1 MESVLEV
8 RQGHLFYRVCGQ
20 GEPVVLLH
28 GNFHDHHIWSK
39 QFAGLADHCQVIA
52 YDQRGYG
59 RSSTP
64 QAAYSAVDD
73 LATLLGHLK
82 LEQVTLIGSSS
93 GGALALDYAL
103 AYPDSVKRLILAAP
117 SVSGRT
123 YPLRMLWKGM
133 ANYRR
138 RQTKGAEEAIEA
150 LIADP
155 YWHYVFP
162 AADKLEA
169 RTAVLANMHKPD
181 NFCRIPAKLTAPAKP
196 GAWNRLQQLALPVS
210 VVIGDRDHPY
220 NRQTAEELVKRLPH
234 ARSTVFRNCGHLPF
248 VEEPA
253 AFNRLVLEELGAG
266 KLA

>member
-8 RQGHLFYRVCGQ
+8 RQGRLFYRACGQ
-20 GEPVVLLH
+20 GEPVILLH
-28 GNFHDHHIWSK
+28 GNFHDHQIWSK
-39 QFAGLADHCQVIA
+39 QFDELANHYQVIA

-73 LATLLGHLK
+73 LAALLGHLK

-103 AYPDSVKRLILAAP
+103 AYPARVKRLILAAP
-117 SVSGRT
+117 SVSGRA

-138 RQTKGAEEAIEA
+138 REMKGAAKAIEM

-155 YWHYVFP
+155 YWRYIFP
-162 AADKLEA
+162 AADKPEE
-169 RTAVLANMHKPD
+169 RTAVLTNMQSPD
-181 NFCRIPAKLTAPAKP
+181 NFCRIPAKLSVPPKP

-210 VVIGDRDHPY
+210 IIIGDRDHPY

-253 AFNRLVLEELGAG
+253 AFNRLVLEELVAG
-266 KLA
+266 S